1 MSSSQQS
8 TVLGINP
15 DCRNEQ
21 DVFSYVKSLLALREQ
36 HAALRTGKQWH
47 IGWGDDFYAF
57 LRETSDEKLL
67 VVYNNGSKALELN
80 IPIDKTP
87 LESAYQLQTVFG
99 NITAKIVSGKV
110 QATLPAESLVVLSV
124 H

>member
-1 MSSSQQS
+1 VSSSQQS

-67 VVYNNGSKALELN
+67 VAYNNAPKALQLD
-80 IPIDKTP
+80 IPVESTP
-87 LESAYQLQTVFG
+87 LESAHRLQIAFG
-99 NITAKIVSGKV
+99 STTAKIVSGRV
-110 QATLPAESLVVLSV
+110 QATLPAESLIGLRVD
-124 H
+124 